1 MDPLSNKFVMP
12 IDSYDVTLLPPDKRD
27 PNSPDFPLAISKQL
41 TEELSAFGA
50 KARII
55 VDPEFIE
62 IEWDPTSRIDIVGA
76 AVKLLQSGNYRSGV
90 PLLRN
95 ILAND
100 TDNTVVLFNLGMALS
115 DLGELGDAITY
126 LRRLVKLEQ
135 DNPNAWI
142 ALGIAE
148 NRNGDAE
155 QSVVS
160 LRKSVELVP
169 DDPLAYR
176 NLGGTLLKLGQ
187 FDEARLTL
195 EKASELNPKDQGIWF
210 GLGQACF
217 SLDKITES
225 EAAYRKVIELD
236 SESKIA
242 EAARRELSRIAEKTL
257 RNRGVGG
264 VRPDAIEYC
273 VEAMKSFRSMDNQ
286 QLGPILLELAR
297 MGTGGLDI
305 HNPEPRYTIKSLTGD
320 FSALKIVCFMYVAAQ
335 RLIPDQDIGIDLSK
349 EYALAKG
356 MVDEG

>member
-126 LRRLVKLEQ
+126 LRRLVKLQQ
-135 DNPNAWI
+135 DNPT
-142 ALGIAE
+142 LG
-148 NRNGDAE
+148 
-155 QSVVS
+155 SPLVS
-160 LRKSVELVP
+160 
-169 DDPLAYR
+169 
-176 NLGGTLLKLGQ
+176 Q
-187 FDEARLTL
+187 
-195 EKASELNPKDQGIWF
+195 
-210 GLGQACF
+210 
-217 SLDKITES
+217 
-225 EAAYRKVIELD
+225 
-236 SESKIA
+236 
-242 EAARRELSRIAEKTL
+242 RIAMVTQNSL
-257 RNRGVGG
+257 WCHCVSRSNWYLMI
-264 VRPDAIEYC
+264 PLHTAIW
-273 VEAMKSFRSMDNQ
+273 VERS
-286 QLGPILLELAR
+286 
-297 MGTGGLDI
+297 
-305 HNPEPRYTIKSLTGD
+305 
-320 FSALKIVCFMYVAAQ
+320 
-335 RLIPDQDIGIDLSK
+335 
-349 EYALAKG
+349 
-356 MVDEG
+356 